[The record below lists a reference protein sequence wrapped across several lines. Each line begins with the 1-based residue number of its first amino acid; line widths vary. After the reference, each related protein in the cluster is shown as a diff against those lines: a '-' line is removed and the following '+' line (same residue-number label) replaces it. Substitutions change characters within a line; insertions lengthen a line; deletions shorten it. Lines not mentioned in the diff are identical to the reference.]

1 MNTNGNLL
9 KRMFSSD
16 VIDPPKGEEFLGSRD
31 VSSAQLF
38 ALICVH
44 WRFSSLPLR
53 KFRSEFARTTTSL
66 RFQKQPLTRST
77 EFKPET
83 GSTLWSRPGF
93 QVLLRVVANFR
104 VHEPDR

>member
-16 VIDPPKGEEFLGSRD
+16 VIDPPIGEEFLGSRD

-66 RFQKQPLTRST
+66 RSQKQPLTRSP
-77 EFKPET
+77 KSNRKT
-83 GSTLWSRPGF
+83 GSTLWSSRGF
-93 QVLLRVVANFR
+93 QVLLGGVANFR
-104 VHEPDR
+104 FHDPD

>member
-44 WRFSSLPLR
+44 WRFSSAWFQLSAQAVAASRHHRVPHFAPLA
-53 KFRSEFARTTTSL
+53 KDELGEHGAMVFSAGIDCVITH
-66 RFQKQPLTRST
+66 P
-77 EFKPET
+77 
-83 GSTLWSRPGF
+83 
-93 QVLLRVVANFR
+93 
-104 VHEPDR
+104 